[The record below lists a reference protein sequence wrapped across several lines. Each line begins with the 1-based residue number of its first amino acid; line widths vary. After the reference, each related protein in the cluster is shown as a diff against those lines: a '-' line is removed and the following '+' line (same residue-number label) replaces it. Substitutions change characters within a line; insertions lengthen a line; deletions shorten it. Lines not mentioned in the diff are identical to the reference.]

1 MSNATLT
8 KIIRDV
14 APTFLKTLR
23 SGLKY
28 PISIGN
34 VATKAKNSPPIIAK
48 RFVIPKNILRFGY
61 RSYYFTWGI
70 IVTND

>member
-48 RFVIPKNILRFGY
+48 RFVIPKKY
-61 RSYYFTWGI
+61 SS
-70 IVTND
+70 V